1 MRFHDR
7 TQAGRMLA
15 EPLRDLQRAG
25 EIGDPLVLALPRGGV
40 PVGDE
45 VARALHA
52 PLDVLVA
59 RKIGAPF
66 NPEFG
71 VGAVAGGG
79 PPLFDEQSLRMLGL
93 TAGDLA
99 GQVGRERAELRRR
112 EHLYRGGRPALEL
125 RGRTAVV
132 VDDGLA
138 TGVTARAALHAAR
151 VLEPELLVLA
161 VPVSSVQAAA
171 AMEGVADLLVCLETP
186 PSFQGVGQWY
196 EDFHQV
202 GDEEVVA
209 ALRASAAAR

>member
-15 EPLRDLQRAG
+15 EPLRDLRRSG

-40 PVGDE
+40 PVGEE

-71 VGAVAGGG
+71 IGAVAGEG

-99 GQVGRERAELRRR
+99 GHVERERAELRRR
-112 EHLYRGGRPALEL
+112 EHLYRGGRPAPAL
-125 RGRTAVV
+125 RGRTVVV

-151 VLEPELLVLA
+151 VLEPKALVLA
-161 VPVSSVQAAA
+161 VPVSSVQAAT
-171 AMEGVADLLVCLETP
+171 AMERVADRLVCLETP
-186 PSFQGVGQWY
+186 ASFQGVGQWY

-202 GDEEVVA
+202 GDEEVIA
-209 ALRASAAAR
+209 ALRASATAR

>member
-15 EPLRDLQRAG
+15 EPLRDLRRAG

-40 PVGDE
+40 PVGEE

-71 VGAVAGGG
+71 IGAIAGEG

-99 GQVGRERAELRRR
+99 GQVERERAELRRR

-125 RGRTAVV
+125 RGRAVIV

-151 VLEPELLVLA
+151 VLEPEVLVLA

-171 AMEGVADLLVCLETP
+171 AMERVADRLVCLETP

-202 GDEEVVA
+202 GDEEVIA

>member
-15 EPLRDLQRAG
+15 EPLRDLQRAE

-40 PVGDE
+40 PVGEE

-71 VGAVAGGG
+71 IGAIAGEG
-79 PPLFDEQSLRMLGL
+79 PPLFDERSLRMLGL
-93 TAGDLA
+93 TAGDLT
-99 GQVGRERAELRRR
+99 GQVERERTELRRR
-112 EHLYRGGRPALEL
+112 ERLYRGGRPALEL
-125 RGRTAVV
+125 RGRSVIV

-151 VLEPELLVLA
+151 VMEPEVLVLA

-171 AMEGVADLLVCLETP
+171 AMEQVADRLVCLETP

-202 GDEEVVA
+202 GDEEVIA

>member
-40 PVGDE
+40 PVGEE

-71 VGAVAGGG
+71 IGAIAGEG
-79 PPLFDEQSLRMLGL
+79 PPLFDERSLRMLGL

-99 GQVGRERAELRRR
+99 GQVERERAELRRR
-112 EHLYRGGRPALEL
+112 ERLYRGGRPALEL
-125 RGRTAVV
+125 RGRSVIV

-151 VLEPELLVLA
+151 VMEPEALVLA

-171 AMEGVADLLVCLETP
+171 AMEQVADLLVCLETP

-202 GDEEVVA
+202 GDEEVIA